1 MATRSTIAIEH
12 RDGTVSQ
19 IYCHWNGY
27 PSNNGRILLE
37 SYSDRER
44 LEQLMDLGDLSVLGA
59 DLGHKQNFDAPMK
72 GWCLAYG
79 RDRNEANCQA
89 RPFDDIE
96 HFWRDGQTEEYNY
109 VFRNGRW
116 FTWDRDYDTGA
127 VYVELFTKETIADE
141 VD

>member
-96 HFWRDGQTEEYNY
+96 QFKRGGQVEAYNY
-109 VFRNGRW
+109 LFRGGCW
-116 FTWDRDYDTGA
+116 FLWDRDDNTGI
-127 VYVELFTKETIADE
+127 VQCFPFTMETIADE